1 MPSTLKPAPDPD
13 QVVKD
18 AIAALDTPRAPELLP
33 DIERALR
40 QAPQDARL
48 WHLKGLIHRAQDR
61 RELAIP
67 ALARAAELA
76 PNVPLI
82 AHGLARTLN
91 EAGLPSVDAYAR
103 ALRLT
108 PGDTTLLTGLVAAL
122 LAERR
127 LADAM
132 AGLERALERAPRWVE
147 GHGMLSDLRWLEGE
161 REGFARSFDEA
172 LALHPGDMALR
183 RGQIIALLHAER
195 YDDVLARIAE
205 GRRAIGEDT
214 LFDVNEAIV
223 WSETGEVEKADR
235 RFEQLKDLADSST
248 QVRRVRHLLR
258 YGRPAD
264 AAAAIEPWLET
275 GEAFGFWPYAATA
288 WRMTGDPRSDWL
300 EGDERF
306 VGVYDIADRLP
317 PLGTLADTLRALHT
331 TKGQPLVQSVRGGTQ
346 TDGHLFHL
354 IDPTIV
360 ALREAVAEVVR
371 EHVARLPPRDP
382 AHPLLGSPREPIAFS
397 GAWSVRLQAGGFHSN
412 HVHPMGWIS
421 SALYIVLPPDL
432 GRDQSGGDQA
442 GGDQEGG
449 GQAGWLTLG
458 EPRTS
463 SFPLDLP
470 PTRLVEPRP
479 GRLALFPS
487 WMWHGTRPFGAG
499 ERLTV
504 AFDVAV
510 PGANRA
516 SRTSPGT

>member
-1 MPSTLKPAPDPD
+1 MSGALKPPPDPE

-18 AIAALDTPRAPELLP
+18 AIAALRTARAPDMLP

-48 WHLKGLIHRAQDR
+48 WHLQGLIHRTQDK

-67 ALARAAELA
+67 ELRKAAQLA
-76 PNVPLI
+76 PSDPLI
-82 AHGLARTLN
+82 AHGLARTLQ
-91 EAGLPSVDAYAR
+91 EAGLPSVDAYAS
-103 ALRLT
+103 ALKLS
-108 PGDTTLLTGLVAAL
+108 PGNTKLLAGLVSAL

-127 LADAM
+127 IAEAI
-132 AGLERALERAPRWVE
+132 AGLERAVARNPRWAE
-147 GHGMLSDLRWLEGE
+147 GHSLLCSLRWLEGE
-161 REGFARSFDEA
+161 RDGFARSLDEA
-172 LALHPGDMALR
+172 LAVHPRDLSLR
-183 RGQIIALLHAER
+183 HQQLITLLHAEL
-195 YDDVLARIAE
+195 YDEALAKIAE
-205 GRRAIGEDT
+205 GRREMGDDT
-214 LFDVNEAIV
+214 LFDANEAIV
-223 WSETGEVEKADR
+223 RSETGETARADEL
-235 RFEQLKDLADSST
+235 FERLKDLADSSI

-264 AAAAIEPWLET
+264 AAAVIEPWLKSD
-275 GEAFGFWPYAATA
+275 EAFGFWPYAATA
-288 WRMTGDPRSDWL
+288 WRMTDDPRTDWL

-317 PLGTLADTLRALHT
+317 PLDQLAGTLRALHT

-346 TDGHLFHL
+346 TDGHLFQL

-360 ALREAVAEVVR
+360 ALRNAIREVVS
-371 EHVARLPPRDP
+371 EHVAQLPARDA
-382 AHPLLGSPREPIAFS
+382 AHPLLGPPREPISFS

-432 GRDQSGGDQA
+432 GHD
-442 GGDQEGG
+442 
-449 GQAGWLTLG
+449 QAGWLTLG

-470 PTRLVEPRP
+470 PIRTVEPRP

-487 WMWHGTRPFGAG
+487 WMWHGTRPFADG
-499 ERLTV
+499 ERMTV

-510 PGANRA
+510 PERPGAGA
-516 SRTSPGT
+516 GP